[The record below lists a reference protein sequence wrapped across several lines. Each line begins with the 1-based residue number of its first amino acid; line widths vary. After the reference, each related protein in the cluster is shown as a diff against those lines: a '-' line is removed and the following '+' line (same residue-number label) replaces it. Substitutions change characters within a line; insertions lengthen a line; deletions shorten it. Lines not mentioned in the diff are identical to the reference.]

1 MRRFAIFYT
10 EGKEIKRAILALVK
24 GYNEQDN
31 SYYYSF
37 VNLTEDSILPER
49 YANVETAL
57 KYLDKLEEA
66 GMQYIDVTKK
76 YIY

>member
-24 GYNEQDN
+24 GYSKQDN

-37 VNLTEDSILPER
+37 INLTEDSILPEK
-49 YANVETAL
+49 YVNVEAAL
-57 KYLDKLEEA
+57 KYLDELEEA
-66 GMQYIDVTKK
+66 GMQYIDVTER

>member
-10 EGKEIKRAILALVK
+10 EGREIKRAILALVK
-24 GYNEQDN
+24 GYSEQDN

-49 YANVETAL
+49 YVNVGAAL
-57 KYLDKLEEA
+57 KYLDRLEEA
-66 GMQYIDVTKK
+66 GIQYVDVTEK